1 MNNLFYGAV
10 SLLIGILGMIV
21 TGNSLR
27 FTVDASLAHL
37 IVSGLIG
44 HLQQLILVLAV
55 RNESPVIVNMIEC
68 LAVVWSVVG
77 DMFIFGKP
85 LTLTNA
91 VGIVLV
97 AGSCLMI
104 SKLNLKR

>member
-1 MNNLFYGAV
+1 MNNLFYGSI
-10 SLLIGILGMIV
+10 SLLIGIVGMIV
-21 TGNSLR
+21 TGNTLLISINVSFL
-27 FTVDASLAHL
+27 HL

-68 LAVVWSVVG
+68 LAVVWSVIG
-77 DMFIFGKP
+77 DLFIFGKP
-85 LTLTNA
+85 ITLTNA
-91 VGIVLV
+91 IGIVLV